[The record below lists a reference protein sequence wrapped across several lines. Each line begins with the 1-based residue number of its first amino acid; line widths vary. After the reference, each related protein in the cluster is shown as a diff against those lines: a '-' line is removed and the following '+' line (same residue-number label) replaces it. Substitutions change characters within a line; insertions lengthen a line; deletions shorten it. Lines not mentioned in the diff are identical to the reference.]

1 MYLLMRT
8 LLYIRSWAVLQSA
21 LLRDL
26 VQKEGLRKMWKGNSA
41 AVIRVVPYLSLQ
53 VSLPG
58 WLGVAGSMCAGCAAT
73 GWIGWVRLCSV
84 SNADRLRAVG

>member
-1 MYLLMRT
+1 
-8 LLYIRSWAVLQSA
+8 
-21 LLRDL
+21 
-26 VQKEGLRKMWKGNSA
+26 MWKGNSA

-58 WLGVAGSMCAGCAAT
+58 WLGVAGSTCAGCAAT

-84 SNADRLRAVG
+84 SNADRPRAVGQGVTRTAGLNALCCKV